1 MYPSEH
7 NEVFERKIQQHE
19 IVKSLRKSVVD
30 LQLQI
35 CLTQSPA
42 MIAKGR
48 QRSPGHSL
56 GSYFPI

>member
-7 NEVFERKIQQHE
+7 KVFERKIQQHE

-35 CLTQSPA
+35 CITQSPA
-42 MIAKGR
+42 VID
-48 QRSPGHSL
+48 SVSSL
-56 GSYFPI
+56 KLCKKKKR

>member
-42 MIAKGR
+42 MIA
-48 QRSPGHSL
+48 SVLSL
-56 GSYFPI
+56 KLCKKKKR

>member
-42 MIAKGR
+42 MIA
-48 QRSPGHSL
+48 SVFSL
-56 GSYFPI
+56 KLCKKKKR